1 MENIGGLELSVIGPG
16 EGSIRK
22 SYYPELQQRIS
33 ELERLTNISLEHCVN
48 LVVSISLQYFQ
59 QPQQSSKFIQCSP
72 KVGPGDAIFCSIW
85 QQT

>member
-33 ELERLTNISLEHCVN
+33 ELS
-48 LVVSISLQYFQ
+48 
-59 QPQQSSKFIQCSP
+59 
-72 KVGPGDAIFCSIW
+72 G
-85 QQT
+85 